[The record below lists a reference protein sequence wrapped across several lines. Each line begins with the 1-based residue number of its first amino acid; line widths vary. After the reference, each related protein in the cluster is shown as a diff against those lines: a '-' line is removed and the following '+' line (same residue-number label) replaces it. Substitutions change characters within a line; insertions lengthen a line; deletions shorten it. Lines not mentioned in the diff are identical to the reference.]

1 MIIWWMKNV
10 KDIYSSAKNK
20 TTYIGGFC
28 AVFLFMIDAR
38 SFSDRRFVLKGVIHN
53 QSLVFFT
60 VVIFFII
67 QRIQSD
73 KVKTL
78 LSNFLKVR
86 KLVSPIHN
94 RSKNGDESDY
104 SKKLIGWLRW
114 GWFHERTA
122 FLTAVY
128 KSIIFNCNVRYQ
140 TDTRLL
146 SQKSIATIQKLG
158 FTRDSVT
165 MMVYDRVVE
174 TKIMLWN
181 NRRTKRLGL
190 DQVSLAHQRHFIYC
204 HNTDCILPYRKWQSR
219 ILIWF

>member
-1 MIIWWMKNV
+1 MFKISILALRMKPHTVVDLVLYFFLWLIQRAFQIEDLYWKELFIIKV
-10 KDIYSSAKNK
+10 
-20 TTYIGGFC
+20 
-28 AVFLFMIDAR
+28 L
-38 SFSDRRFVLKGVIHN
+38 SFSPSWF
-53 QSLVFFT
+53 
-60 VVIFFII
+60 FFII